1 MDVCSY
7 LSEIIQD
14 LFYQRHPSAL
24 NIDAGNMTERIE
36 LRKNLQCKPFQWFLD
51 EVYPEKDYQL
61 PRDTLSH
68 GALICAKIVKEAVS
82 ANQLCMDCGALPER
96 APQDEGI
103 F

>member
-1 MDVCSY
+1 MTK
-7 LSEIIQD
+7 IIQD

-96 APQDEGI
+96 APQDEAI